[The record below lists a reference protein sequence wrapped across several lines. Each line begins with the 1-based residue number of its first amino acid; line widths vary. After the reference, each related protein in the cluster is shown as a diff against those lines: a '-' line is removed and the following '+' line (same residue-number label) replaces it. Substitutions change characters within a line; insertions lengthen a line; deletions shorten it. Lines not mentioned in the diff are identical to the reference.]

1 MKKTEFFH
9 SGKFPLSDLVQN
21 FNFCDGLH
29 SLYQAG
35 QILTV
40 EGYTWQ
46 LVYSGKNPASD
57 YRDPGFNSLQIH
69 EKKKNIV
76 VGLHFVTLKLKFG
89 RKSSE
94 YKNA

>member
-1 MKKTEFFH
+1 MKKTEFFR

-29 SLYQAG
+29 GLYQAG

-69 EKKKNIV
+69 EKKKKYRSR
-76 VGLHFVTLKLKFG
+76 VTFCDLKTEI
-89 RKSSE
+89 RKKE
-94 YKNA
+94 LRI

>member
-1 MKKTEFFH
+1 MKKTEFFR

-29 SLYQAG
+29 GLYQAG
-35 QILTV
+35 QILPV

-46 LVYSGKNPASD
+46 LVYSGKNPALD
-57 YRDPGFNSLQIH
+57 YRVPGFNSLPIH
-69 EKKKNIV
+69 KKKYCSR
-76 VGLHFVTLKLKFG
+76 VTFCDLKTEMG